1 MWGPLARFRG
11 IAAKLSDTLMWL
23 KLGDIVGRRLPRSA
37 ISPLSVVGGVA
48 WYAVSSARRG
58 IVRENQ
64 RLVHVGLTSKWD
76 CERAV
81 VAAYVSYVRY
91 YIEVFCLGPEMMDR
105 LAVSTVVENQEAFEA
120 AMAKGQGAVIVSAH
134 VGNWDY
140 AASWFAAQGC
150 PVAAVVEALEPVH
163 VAEWFAKKR
172 KRLGIETIPL
182 GAATTAKVL
191 KRLGEGWAVA
201 LVADRDITA
210 TGQEFPFFG
219 RQARISLGPALLA
232 LRNNSP
238 ILPCVCYLEPKGA
251 HRIVFSEMI
260 EPSRGDGET
269 MRERVRITT
278 SEIVEIFEGM
288 ISRAPVQWHVF
299 VPFEGLSS

>member
-1 MWGPLARFRG
+1 M
-11 IAAKLSDTLMWL
+11 
-23 KLGDIVGRRLPRSA
+23 
-37 ISPLSVVGGVA
+37 
-48 WYAVSSARRG
+48 
-58 IVRENQ
+58 RENQ
-64 RLVHVGLTSKWD
+64 RLVNPGMTSLWG

-81 VAAYVSYVRY
+81 LLAYISYIRY

-105 LAVSTVVENQEAFEA
+105 LAVSTEVENLEAFEA
-120 AMAKGQGAVIVSAH
+120 AMARGQGAVIVSAH

-150 PVAAVVEALEPVH
+150 PVAAVVEALEPVQ
-163 VAEWFAKKR
+163 VANWFSGKR

-182 GAATTAKVL
+182 GVDTTSKVL

-201 LVADRDITA
+201 LVSDRDITA

-219 RQARISLGPALLA
+219 KRARISLGPAILA
-232 LRNNSP
+232 LRSNSP

-251 HRIVFSEMI
+251 HRIVFGDMI
-260 EPSRGDGET
+260 EPPNGEGES
-269 MRERVRITT
+269 MRERVT
-278 SEIVEIFEGM
+278 SATAEIVKIFEGM

-299 VPFEGLSS
+299 VPFEGLNS